1 VADASELIDLAPLQ
15 DRDLL
20 LRLSLYFDAIE
31 QRLRQ
36 GQGWF
41 IFNASSGR
49 STRISTFIQHRLAEH
64 TESVNA
70 YMVPWRDFALSAY
83 VTEVGLA
90 DHTRAGE
97 EELTDP
103 AVKNGYEVAR
113 HVTAETREKLLFS
126 DLLVL
131 TGLKPHRP
139 HEATYLD
146 QTIDMRYRKK
156 LATIL
161 VTPDMPTELEAEFE
175 SVDPTRTYWP
185 RLFSRMYETSLVAL

>member
-1 VADASELIDLAPLQ
+1 MADASELIDLAPLQ

-20 LRLSLYFDAIE
+20 LRLSIYFDAFE

-49 STRISTFIQHRLAEH
+49 SSRISTFIQHRLAEH
-64 TESVNA
+64 GASISA
-70 YMVPWRDFALSAY
+70 YMVPWRDFAISAY
-83 VTEVGLA
+83 VNEVGLPELVPEA
-90 DHTRAGE
+90 DGNFP
-97 EELTDP
+97 DP
-103 AVKNGYEVAR
+103 AKKHGYEVAR
-113 HVTAETREKLLFS
+113 HVTADTREKLIFS

-131 TGLKPHRP
+131 TGLKPHHW
-139 HEATYLD
+139 HEATFLD
-146 QTIDMRYRKK
+146 RTIDARYQKR

-175 SVDPTRTYWP
+175 SVDPSGTFWP
-185 RLFSRMYETSLVAL
+185 RLFGRMYETSLVAL

>member
-1 VADASELIDLAPLQ
+1 MADTSDLIDLAPLQ

-20 LRLSLYFDAIE
+20 LRLSIYFDAFE

-49 STRISTFIQHRLAEH
+49 SRRISTFIQHRLAEH
-64 TESVNA
+64 EQSVSA

-83 VTEVGLA
+83 VNEVGLQELVP
-90 DHTRAGE
+90 DSEGE
-97 EELTDP
+97 FSDP
-103 AVKNGYEVAR
+103 AAKKGYEVAR
-113 HVTAETREKLLFS
+113 HVTADTREKLLFS

-131 TGLKPHRP
+131 TGLKPHHW
-139 HEATYLD
+139 HEATFLD
-146 QTIDMRYRKK
+146 QTIDARYQKK

-175 SVDPTRTYWP
+175 TVDPSGTFWP
-185 RLFSRMYETSLVAL
+185 RLFQRMYETSLVAL